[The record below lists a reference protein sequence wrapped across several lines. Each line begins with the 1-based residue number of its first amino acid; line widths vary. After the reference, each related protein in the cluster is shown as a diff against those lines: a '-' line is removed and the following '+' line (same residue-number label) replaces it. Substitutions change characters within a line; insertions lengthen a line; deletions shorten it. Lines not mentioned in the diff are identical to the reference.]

1 MLLKDNDGHTNGNGR
16 APSWWKSLWGRSRR
30 ESQYVAAYR
39 RLALQ
44 LHYDLPQESETR
56 CALLLTPVRCRSA
69 AAGLGLALSLGEELR
84 KPVLLIDACPTRPE
98 ITETLGCNNAPGWAD
113 LLRDPKQNLKD
124 FVLPTSSEHTGFLPA
139 GYIRHGV
146 SSPEALQNRL
156 AEAQRQFDF
165 VLLSGGSVLE
175 DPAGLALLPNAGS
188 VLLLVLENET
198 RVEDLE
204 AAERALALCKARN
217 VRIVLTSPVRG
228 ELGFARSAGSSG
240 GA

>member
-1 MLLKDNDGHTNGNGR
+1 
-16 APSWWKSLWGRSRR
+16 
-30 ESQYVAAYR
+30 
-39 RLALQ
+39 
-44 LHYDLPQESETR
+44 
-56 CALLLTPVRCRSA
+56 
-69 AAGLGLALSLGEELR
+69 
-84 KPVLLIDACPTRPE
+84 
-98 ITETLGCNNAPGWAD
+98 
-113 LLRDPKQNLKD
+113 
-124 FVLPTSSEHTGFLPA
+124 
-139 GYIRHGV
+139 
-146 SSPEALQNRL
+146 LQNRL